1 MKNKL
6 FLTALLFIIILLI
19 TGCSSP
25 QQKLNNN
32 INDIISKNLEKQIEE
47 KDVKIEQLVIFQ
59 KLISYLGIFVLAI
72 FVGIIIIFLGARLIG
87 IGILTSGIVCITLI
101 LGLSLYTKYVAIIG
115 ILCILI
121 GIYFLIKEIY
131 NKVIFEK
138 DLVSTV
144 ELAKSKISPVDK
156 ISLKKSLNNMQ
167 SKNTKKMVRK
177 IKNK

>member
-1 MKNKL
+1 MK
-6 FLTALLFIIILLI
+6 TILFILLLVILFT
-19 TGCSSP
+19 TGCASP
-25 QQKLNNN
+25 QQKLNSN
-32 INDIISKNLEKQIEE
+32 INDTISKNLEKQLEE

-59 KLISYLGIFVLAI
+59 KLISYLGIFILAI
-72 FVGIIIIFLGARLIG
+72 FVSIIIIFLGARLIG
-87 IGILTSGIVCITLI
+87 IGILTSAIVCITLI

-131 NKVIFEK
+131 NKTIFER

-144 ELAKSKISPVDK
+144 EFAKNKVSPISKA
-156 ISLKKSLNNMQ
+156 SLKKSFENIQ
-167 SKNTKKMVRK
+167 SKNTKKIVKK